1 MIGIYMIE
9 NQVNHKRYI
18 GKTIDFNRR
27 VYLHL
32 HYLRSGL
39 HKNSH
44 LQNSWNKHGSENFR
58 IVLFDD
64 RTKEC
69 EFLSRPEIDKLLN
82 DLEIEWIKF
91 YKSSDENYGYN
102 LSEGGDG
109 ATLFGDRNPSFGR
122 IKSDITKYKI
132 SSTIQQNKSHSG
144 ERNGRYGKP
153 VSKETR
159 LKISKANS
167 GRVQSDEERA
177 MRKKAMQIANSKPE
191 NIAKREARKNDP
203 LVKQRNIENG
213 KRRRKYTDEFV
224 AQIRSE
230 YTTDDD
236 IKFIAD
242 KYGLR
247 YKLVMEMVHRNG
259 HFKDR

>member
-9 NQVNHKRYI
+9 NLVNHKRYI

-27 VYLHL
+27 TYLHL

-44 LQNSWNKHGSENFR
+44 LQNSWNKYGSENFR

-64 RTKEC
+64 RTLEC
-69 EFLSRPEIDKLLN
+69 ESLSRLDINKLLN
-82 DLEIEWIKF
+82 ELEIAWIKF

-102 LSEGGDG
+102 LSEGGEG
-109 ATLFGDRNPSFGR
+109 ATLLGDRNPSYGKPKSNDT
-122 IKSDITKYKI
+122 IKKI
-132 SSTIQQNKSHSG
+132 CETISKNKSHSG

-153 VSKETR
+153 VSEETR

-177 MRKKAMQIANSKPE
+177 KRCEAMRLANLKPE
-191 NIAKREARKNDP
+191 NIAKREERKNDTIRQQ
-203 LVKQRNIENG
+203 KYIEYG

-230 YTTDDD
+230 YTTDAD
-236 IKFIAD
+236 IQIIAD

-259 HFKDR
+259 HFKNR